1 MRAVPLANQ
10 LKQTDHLKILVKV
23 CAEVKIGILTI
34 SGHKMAGSNQ
44 FKIVALNV
52 NQHLAVMLL
61 MYLVTMQDP
70 KSTNAGYIKIKI
82 QYPLLHWMEHVIKCL
97 MVLMKV

>member
-1 MRAVPLANQ
+1 M
-10 LKQTDHLKILVKV
+10 
-23 CAEVKIGILTI
+23 KIGILTI